1 MQVPTGVRQLM
12 VVCSDA
18 KTKSLIGAMVEAWQD
33 VLDYLQGRVS
43 GYQLGAGLA
52 RSMRS
57 EVD

>member
-1 MQVPTGVRQLM
+1 MM

-43 GYQLGAGLA
+43 GYQLGARVSQINAL
-52 RSMRS
+52 
-57 EVD
+57 

>member
-1 MQVPTGVRQLM
+1 MM